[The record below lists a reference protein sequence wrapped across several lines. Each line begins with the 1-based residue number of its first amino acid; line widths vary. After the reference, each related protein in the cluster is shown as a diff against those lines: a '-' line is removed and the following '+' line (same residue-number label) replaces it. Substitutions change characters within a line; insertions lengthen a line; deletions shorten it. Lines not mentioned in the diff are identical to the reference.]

1 MPLQYNIYRTAAF
14 CLLWVWAILLPAA
27 AIGEPALRGPV
38 AVEQARVI
46 DGDTLEVVALIWLDQ
61 RVTTRVRIEGI
72 DTPERRSPC
81 AAEREAAAAASRFA
95 TDWLASQ
102 GSIVLRDLIHDKYG
116 RRVVGRVQNADGSA
130 DLGEMLIQAGLA
142 RRYDGGRK
150 QPWCQ

>member
-1 MPLQYNIYRTAAF
+1 MVFNIIISRIAAF
-14 CLLWVWAILLPAA
+14 YPLWVLVLLLPAA

-46 DGDTLEVVALIWLDQ
+46 DGDTLELVALIWLDQ

-95 TDWLASQ
+95 SDWLARQ
-102 GSIVLRDLIHDKYG
+102 DKVVLRDLEHDKYG
-116 RRVVGRVQNADGSA
+116 RRVVGRVQSADGTS
-130 DLGEMLIQAGLA
+130 DLGDLLIQAGLA
-142 RRYDGGRK
+142 RRYNGGRK
-150 QPWCQ
+150 QPWC

>member
-1 MPLQYNIYRTAAF
+1 MLLNIIISRIAAF
-14 CLLWVWAILLPAA
+14 YPLWVLAPFLPAA

-61 RVTTRVRIEGI
+61 RVTTRVRLEGI

-81 AAEREAAAAASRFA
+81 AAEREAATAASRFA
-95 TDWLASQ
+95 ADWLARQ
-102 GSIVLRDLIHDKYG
+102 DKVVLRDLEHDKYG
-116 RRVVGRVQNADGSA
+116 RRVVGRVQSADGTS
-130 DLGEMLIQAGLA
+130 DLGDMLIQAGLA

-150 QPWCQ
+150 QPWC